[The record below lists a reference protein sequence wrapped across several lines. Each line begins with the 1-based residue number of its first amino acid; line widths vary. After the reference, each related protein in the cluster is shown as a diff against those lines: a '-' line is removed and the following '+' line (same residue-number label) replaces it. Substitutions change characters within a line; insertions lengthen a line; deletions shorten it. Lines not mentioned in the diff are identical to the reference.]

1 MRLAVLDPL
10 AMGAQVMEQS
20 VYEATL
26 QDRNFFERLLQFTNK
41 VLESHFGTRVRNDPF
56 GRAKVAVPRERP

>member
-1 MRLAVLDPL
+1 
-10 AMGAQVMEQS
+10 MGAQVMEQS